1 LRKYGGKMEKAF
13 IFGLSL
19 GMLGGALIVAN
30 SCKMRKVVINSQ
42 EDLLAKIEK
51 LSEERD
57 NKTEKKSK

>member
-1 LRKYGGKMEKAF
+1 MEKAF

-57 NKTEKKSK
+57 NKTEKKGK